1 MSKKVL
7 KIYNT
12 MSRKIEEFHPLIEE
26 GKKDFVW
33 IYSCW
38 PTVYSEPHIGNMRA
52 YVFADILRNVIK
64 NILWYPV
71 KHVVNIT
78 DVWHLTDDADQGED
92 KIEKA
97 AKKEKLSAWDIAR
110 KYENIFKNY
119 LQMLNI
125 EPFDVMPRATE
136 HIKEQIDMVK
146 KLEEKWYTYKTSDW
160 IYMDTSKVS
169 DYWKLARLDKE
180 GLKAGARVD
189 LWEKKN
195 PTDFALWKFSPK
207 DKKRQ
212 MEWDSPW
219 WVWFPGWHIECSAMS
234 TKYLWEQFDIHTW
247 WVDHIPVHHTNEIA
261 QSECALGI
269 KPWVKYWMH
278 VQYLLFKWEKASKS
292 KGNVVTLRQLIEK
305 WFDPMD
311 LRYMFLTSH
320 YRSFIDFTWENL
332 EKARKGRLKLIRKI
346 LEILKNIWG
355 KSEEILKKIEEANYD
370 YELKE
375 KLEEIVLNDLNTPKV
390 IAEIH
395 KVLSDISDK
404 IKNSSDFFRTSKDV
418 LSILKT
424 IDWFDKAVLKLN
436 LLESAIEQLKKQQD
450 IPEEIKQLA
459 EKRWKAKLEKNYQ
472 LADKLREE
480 IRSKWYEILDK
491 KDGYEIVK
499 I

>member
-160 IYMDTSKVS
+160 IYMDTSKVP
-169 DYWKLARLDKE
+169 DYWKLAKLDKE

-219 WVWFPGWHIECSAMS
+219 WVWFPGWHIECSAMA

-292 KGNVVTLRQLIEK
+292 KGNVVTLRQLMEK

-355 KSEEILKKIEEANYD
+355 KSEEILEKIEEVNYD

-375 KLEEIVLNDLNTPKV
+375 KLEDIILNDLNTPKV

-404 IKNSSDFFRTSKDV
+404 IKNSSDFFRTSSDV

-424 IDWFDKAVLKLN
+424 IDWIDRAGLKLN
-436 LLESAIEQLKKQQD
+436 LLESAIEQLKKQRN

>member
-1 MSKKVL
+1 
-7 KIYNT
+7 
-12 MSRKIEEFHPLIEE
+12 
-26 GKKDFVW
+26 
-33 IYSCW
+33 
-38 PTVYSEPHIGNMRA
+38 
-52 YVFADILRNVIK
+52 
-64 NILWYPV
+64 
-71 KHVVNIT
+71 
-78 DVWHLTDDADQGED
+78 
-92 KIEKA
+92 
-97 AKKEKLSAWDIAR
+97 
-110 KYENIFKNY
+110 
-119 LQMLNI
+119 
-125 EPFDVMPRATE
+125 
-136 HIKEQIDMVK
+136 
-146 KLEEKWYTYKTSDW
+146 
-160 IYMDTSKVS
+160 
-169 DYWKLARLDKE
+169 
-180 GLKAGARVD
+180 
-189 LWEKKN
+189 
-195 PTDFALWKFSPK
+195 
-207 DKKRQ
+207 
-212 MEWDSPW
+212 
-219 WVWFPGWHIECSAMS
+219 
-234 TKYLWEQFDIHTW
+234 
-247 WVDHIPVHHTNEIA
+247 
-261 QSECALGI
+261 
-269 KPWVKYWMH
+269 
-278 VQYLLFKWEKASKS
+278 
-292 KGNVVTLRQLIEK
+292 
-305 WFDPMD
+305 MD

-346 LEILKNIWG
+346 LEILKYIWG
-355 KSEEILKKIEEANYD
+355 KSEEILKKIGEVNYD